1 MTVIIVVN
9 KRTHVNTSN
18 EPMTTLAI
26 RLQEERL
33 RLGMSQTQFSDLA
46 GVHQRTQINYEKGT
60 RHPDSA
66 YLMAIAESGVDVNY
80 LLTGKRTITQ
90 KEINEELRYLAD
102 AFEAIDSALF
112 EADKVLPPNKKRQ
125 AAEALYMAFK
135 EGEVDNMDYY
145 ADLMVKAA

>member
-1 MTVIIVVN
+1 MLN
-9 KRTHVNTSN
+9 FN
-18 EPMTTLAI
+18 E
-26 RLQEERL
+26 RLIEERS
-33 RLGMSQTQFSDLA
+33 RLGLTQAAFGALASVTKLTQF
-46 GVHQRTQINYEKGT
+46 NYEKGT

-135 EGEVDNMDYY
+135 EGEVDNMGYY